1 VKSAVDRFNGYD
13 FLFPIQP
20 NMAAKAQHIIVLA
33 GVKLQCA

>member
-1 VKSAVDRFNGYD
+1 MKSAVDLFNGYA
-13 FLFPIQP
+13 FLFPIQQ